1 MNERLDGLV
10 MLLQSFGVDG
20 VDSGALLEEQ
30 KRQSR
35 SAPKKRSQT
44 NGISGNDAQILE
56 IVKKLQ
62 QAQADSPKILEAL
75 QSPELLA
82 LATLAAQKNA
92 VHAHIAPA
100 APAPPKR
107 PSLDDVFDE
116 DDNYPKIGPG
126 YSDEISVVSE
136 MSTPTVMRR
145 QQIADEEYYREVKGG
160 PGALPPI
167 HEAFAGSRPRHIRAP
182 ILRPGMGTVGNTGK
196 SKNMLGQVMPSRRV
210 VPSKAAVGGGGAA
223 AQRRLNYQMAMSKLE
238 SSGFGTQPDPVPMS
252 PAQSTSSINSRTKP
266 RTSSGSRSISST
278 GSGSGSAGGGSAS
291 GRRKLSSKPK
301 SSKVNIDWGIA
312 DDNAWPAFEADGGHE
327 SSPDFFVDDDGF
339 FTEDVFGANDEGA
352 PKSRRKKVEKSKSP
366 SRRSAEGSSGSRS
379 KKKSS
384 REEGE
389 ASTRKERKVKKD
401 KDRDRDSSRRGPTS
415 DRDSSRRG
423 KDKDKTERRKAR
435 RE

>member
-10 MLLQSFGVDG
+10 MLLQSFGIDG
-20 VDSGALLEEQ
+20 VDSSALLDEQ

-35 SAPKKRSQT
+35 SAPKKRSPT
-44 NGISGNDAQILE
+44 NGISGSDAQILE

-100 APAPPKR
+100 PAPPKR

-136 MSTPTVMRR
+136 MSTPTVMTR

-167 HEAFAGSRPRHIRAP
+167 HEAFAGSRPRNIRAP
-182 ILRPGMGTVGNTGK
+182 ILRPGMGAVGNAGK
-196 SKNMLGQVMPSRRV
+196 TKNMLGQVMPSRRV
-210 VPSKAAVGGGGAA
+210 VPSKAAVGGGGGAA

-238 SSGFGTQPDPVPMS
+238 SSGFGTHPEPVPMS
-252 PAQSTSSINSRTKP
+252 PSQSISSSNSRSKP
-266 RTSSGSRSISST
+266 RTSSGSKSISST
-278 GSGSGSAGGGSAS
+278 GSGSGSASGGSAS
-291 GRRKLSSKPK
+291 GRRKLSGKPK
-301 SSKVNIDWGIA
+301 SSKNIDWGVA
-312 DDNAWPAFEADGGHE
+312 DDNAWPAFEVEDGHK

-339 FTEDVFGANDEGA
+339 FTEDVFGANDEAA
-352 PKSRRKKVEKSKSP
+352 PKSRRKKSEKSKSP
-366 SRRSAEGSSGSRS
+366 SRRSADGSSGSRS

-389 ASTRKERKVKKD
+389 GSTRKERKVKKD